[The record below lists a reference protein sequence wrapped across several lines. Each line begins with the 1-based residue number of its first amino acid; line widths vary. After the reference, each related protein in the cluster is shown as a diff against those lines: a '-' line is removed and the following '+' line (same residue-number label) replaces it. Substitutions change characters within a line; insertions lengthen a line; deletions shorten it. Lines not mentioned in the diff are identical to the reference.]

1 MPQIAPGPEDLVIHK
16 QKPSGFHGT
25 NLVSYLTLL
34 GCDSLIVAGTATS
47 GCVRATVVDAFSYN
61 FRVSMVEDACFERS
75 EASHAM
81 ALCDLNA
88 KYADVIGSD
97 EVLPF
102 MQGLPRGLFDLP
114 KGPTQRPAG

>member
-1 MPQIAPGPEDLVIHK
+1 VIYK

-25 NLVSYLTLL
+25 NLLGYLTQL
-34 GCDSLIVAGTATS
+34 GCDSVIVTGTATS

-61 FRVSMVEDACFERS
+61 YRVTMVEDACFERS

-88 KYADVIGSD
+88 KYADVVESP
-97 EVLPF
+97 EVLAF
-102 MQGLPRGLFDLP
+102 MAGLPCALFNLP
-114 KGPTQRPAG
+114 KGSAALVAAG